1 MRTDCRNYESRSL
14 RTGDSVRR
22 CRLDLAPEAPWRCP
36 ADCPSFDPR
45 PLDLAWESGA
55 APTPMADEPELDAG
69 AFDVLAQAES
79 LLAEVGDS
87 IRAEEAAKASKAAA
101 KAARRRPFKRRR

>member
-1 MRTDCRNYESRSL
+1 MRTDCRNFESRTL

-36 ADCPSFDPR
+36 EDCPSYSPR
-45 PLDLAWESGA
+45 RIDLAWESGS
-55 APTPMADEPELDAG
+55 EPEAQTDATDDLELTDA

-79 LLAEVGDS
+79 LLSEAGDA
-87 IRAEEAAKASKAAA
+87 IRAEEAAKQA
-101 KAARRRPFKRRR
+101 KRARRRPFKRRR